1 MKSVEFLIDTRHQA
15 KKLVIS
21 TPKKGGSTWSCII
34 FTNKIFIPNYILSKC
49 SRNFLSK
56 NMYCCM
62 VQVKSCSII
71 TDEIGKFCMKL
82 ENFVGLI
89 CLQYRRKTLK
99 IWILKLHKSAIC
111 RKTNFFSTFW
121 LFFLI
126 SMVI

>member
-21 TPKKGGSTWSCII
+21 TPKKGESTWSCII
-34 FTNKIFIPNYILSKC
+34 FTNKTFIPNYILSKC

-56 NMYCCM
+56 NIYCCM